1 MYREKGKEREN
12 DVETELKV
20 AVCDDSQAD
29 RNILSQ
35 LVKKTADD
43 MGIPV
48 HIQEYA
54 SGENLMED
62 ILSEHDILF
71 LDIQMEGMDGQE
83 TAFAFRSQ
91 NRNAVL
97 VFVTGVAVPT
107 PEMFKVYPYRYLLKQ
122 ELLSKGREDMSAI
135 LKKAA
140 ERKKH
145 VYLTAFYKGKMMQ
158 LDTDRILYI
167 SLKKRGCQIWLN
179 QEKEESPIN
188 CNSRLADIYAG
199 LEMHNFAYAHNS
211 YVVNLKYVAKV
222 EGNLLV
228 LMDGTAL
235 TISRSRKEEFHKA
248 FARYLGNKYP
258 KKQYDV

>member
-1 MYREKGKEREN
+1 M
-12 DVETELKV
+12 ELKA

-29 RNILSQ
+29 RNVLSQ
-35 LVKKTADD
+35 LLKKTADD
-43 MGIPV
+43 MGITV
-48 HIQEYA
+48 HILEYS
-54 SGENLMED
+54 SGEELMQD

-122 ELLSKGREDMSAI
+122 ELLSKGREDMAAV

-140 ERKKH
+140 DRQRH

-158 LDTDRILYI
+158 LDCDKILYI

-179 QEKEESPIN
+179 QEEESPIN
-188 CNSRLADIYAG
+188 CNSRLADIYDSLG
-199 LEMHNFAYAHNS
+199 MHHFAYAHNS
-211 YVVNLKYVAKV
+211 YIVNLKYVAKV

-228 LMDGTAL
+228 LIDGTAL
-235 TISRSRKEEFHKA
+235 TISRSRKEEFYKA
-248 FARYLGNKYP
+248 FTCYLGNKYP
-258 KKQYDV
+258 KKQCRA

>member
-48 HIQEYA
+48 HIQEYS

-83 TAFAFRSQ
+83 TAFASEARTGMPYWFLLPEWLSPRRKCLRSIPI
-91 NRNAVL
+91 V
-97 VFVTGVAVPT
+97 
-107 PEMFKVYPYRYLLKQ
+107 
-122 ELLSKGREDMSAI
+122 
-135 LKKAA
+135 
-140 ERKKH
+140 
-145 VYLTAFYKGKMMQ
+145 
-158 LDTDRILYI
+158 I
-167 SLKKRGCQIWLN
+167 S
-179 QEKEESPIN
+179 
-188 CNSRLADIYAG
+188 
-199 LEMHNFAYAHNS
+199 
-211 YVVNLKYVAKV
+211 
-222 EGNLLV
+222 
-228 LMDGTAL
+228 
-235 TISRSRKEEFHKA
+235 
-248 FARYLGNKYP
+248 
-258 KKQYDV
+258 

>member
-1 MYREKGKEREN
+1 M
-12 DVETELKV
+12 ETELKV

-35 LVKKTADD
+35 LVKKTAGD

-54 SGENLMED
+54 SGENLMGRIFFQNMIFSFWISRWKEWTD
-62 ILSEHDILF
+62 RR
-71 LDIQMEGMDGQE
+71 

-140 ERKKH
+140 G
-145 VYLTAFYKGKMMQ
+145 T
-158 LDTDRILYI
+158 
-167 SLKKRGCQIWLN
+167 
-179 QEKEESPIN
+179 EEACVPHGF
-188 CNSRLADIYAG
+188 L
-199 LEMHNFAYAHNS
+199 
-211 YVVNLKYVAKV
+211 
-222 EGNLLV
+222 
-228 LMDGTAL
+228 
-235 TISRSRKEEFHKA
+235 
-248 FARYLGNKYP
+248 
-258 KKQYDV
+258 

>member
-48 HIQEYA
+48 HIQEYS

-91 NRNAVL
+91 NRNAVC
-97 VFVTGVAVPT
+97 
-107 PEMFKVYPYRYLLKQ
+107 LL
-122 ELLSKGREDMSAI
+122 
-135 LKKAA
+135 
-140 ERKKH
+140 
-145 VYLTAFYKGKMMQ
+145 YT
-158 LDTDRILYI
+158 
-167 SLKKRGCQIWLN
+167 
-179 QEKEESPIN
+179 SP
-188 CNSRLADIYAG
+188 SPRD
-199 LEMHNFAYAHNS
+199 
-211 YVVNLKYVAKV
+211 
-222 EGNLLV
+222 
-228 LMDGTAL
+228 
-235 TISRSRKEEFHKA
+235 
-248 FARYLGNKYP
+248 
-258 KKQYDV
+258 